1 MLSAMHC
8 TCSSSFHVQ
17 DNKYPSNRKWTHTKK
32 KENNILSYTRAIA
45 LAARHSIVYIE
56 NRWVAFLSAFSAL
69 CKLFFSS
76 LLCVLLVFFSLSCV
90 CGCFIYTDFKL
101 SSQIS
106 TERKKKKKKKRR
118 EKTTKRNWHKLWMK
132 KKCRFQFS
140 RYYKFFLLPHISRTD
155 RYSVCIILVCQ
166 TKRNLLCAISLS
178 YYNASIF
185 AVIFSW
191 LEFDRQI
198 IGARP
203 V

>member
-1 MLSAMHC
+1 M
-8 TCSSSFHVQ
+8 
-17 DNKYPSNRKWTHTKK
+17 NTHKK
-32 KENNILSYTRAIA
+32 KRKIIFYHIHERLHWQPGT
-45 LAARHSIVYIE
+45 
-56 NRWVAFLSAFSAL
+56 AL
-69 CKLFFSS
+69 CILKIDGSLFYQRFLLCANFFFLLFSVFYSFFS
-76 LLCVLLVFFSLSCV
+76 SLSCV